1 MTKVP
6 LISIVD
12 DDEALRTSLENLV
25 RSVGF
30 RTQGFSSGEAFLTS
44 DHLHDTACLVLDVR
58 MARMNGLEVQ
68 GQIVA
73 SNLPIPIIFMTS
85 FADEDVRAKAMAAGA
100 VDFLYKPFSEEIL
113 LKAIDKALQRS

>member
-44 DHLHDTACLVLDVR
+44 DHLHDTACLLLDVR

-85 FADEDVRAKAMAAGA
+85 FADGDVRAKAMAAGA

>member
-12 DDEALRTSLENLV
+12 DDEALRTSLDNLV

-44 DHLHDTACLVLDVR
+44 DHLHDTACLLLDVR

-85 FADEDVRAKAMAAGA
+85 FADGDVRAKAMAAGA

>member
-12 DDEALRTSLENLV
+12 DDEALRTSLENLA

-44 DHLHDTACLVLDVR
+44 NHLHDTACLLLDVR

-85 FADEDVRAKAMAAGA
+85 FADGDVRAKAMAAGA

>member
-12 DDEALRTSLENLV
+12 DDEALRTSLDNLV

-44 DHLHDTACLVLDVR
+44 DHLHDTACLLLDVR
-58 MARMNGLEVQ
+58 MAHMNGLEVQ

-113 LKAIDKALQRS
+113 LRAIDKALQQS

>member
-44 DHLHDTACLVLDVR
+44 NHLHDTACLLLDVR

-85 FADEDVRAKAMAAGA
+85 FADGDVRAKAMAAGA

>member
-44 DHLHDTACLVLDVR
+44 NHLHDTACLLLDVR

-113 LKAIDKALQRS
+113 FKAIDKALQRS

>member
-12 DDEALRTSLENLV
+12 DDEALRTSLDNLV

-44 DHLHDTACLVLDVR
+44 DHLHDTACLLLDVR

-85 FADEDVRAKAMAAGA
+85 FADGDVRAKAMAAGA

-113 LKAIDKALQRS
+113 FKAIDKALQRS